1 MLRAKIVVG
10 HKQKLMLNVNRR
22 LLVDVDTSKKLL
34 DVNRSK
40 KRLCGV
46 GDDKKLLC
54 DKDKR

>member
-1 MLRAKIVVG
+1 MSRAKIVVG

-54 DKDKR
+54 DKDKN